1 MLHIKPIIS
10 SLLRSK
16 SGPVLLLL
24 QIILS
29 VAIVANASFIIH
41 ERIALMQRDSGIAEE
56 EVLTFSLYNFD
67 ERIDNALQNKQD
79 QRILAALPHVQA
91 VTSTNMIPLSG
102 GGWSDVYVDSPDK
115 DTGKSTPNFAF
126 YLGNEQMLD
135 TLGLKLIEGRSFAT
149 EEVLYNLTDVG
160 AQAIVS
166 QPLAKAFW
174 GDESPVG
181 KIMYQGTNSIKI
193 VGVVDKLQGAWVDHD
208 NFEYS
213 VIQNV
218 DFGGDSN
225 NKSYML
231 RAKKQYIP
239 ELKEA
244 IVKALHQENPNRV
257 INQIQTVA
265 EYKASSYR
273 HHELMVAVLTLMVV
287 LLLLI
292 TSLGLTGMVM
302 FNIQRRT
309 KQIGTRR
316 ALGAKKRDIISYFM
330 LENYLICLVGGV
342 LGGLLAIQLGQQL
355 MAIYSLPM
363 LEWQYPALT
372 LVGLLIVTSL
382 AVIVPATK
390 AANISPAIAT
400 RSA

>member
-56 EVLTFSLYNFD
+56 EILTFSLYNFD
-67 ERIDNALQNKQD
+67 DRIDNAQQNKQD
-79 QRILAALPHVQA
+79 QRILAALPNVQA
-91 VTSTNMIPLSG
+91 VTSTNMIPLSDS
-102 GGWSDVYVDSPDK
+102 GWSDVYVDSPDK
-115 DTGKSTPNFAF
+115 DIAKQTPNFAF

-135 TLGLKLIEGRSFAT
+135 TLGVKLIEGRNFSA
-149 EEVLYNLTDVG
+149 EEVIYSLTDAG
-160 AQAIVS
+160 AQAIIS
-166 QPLAKAFW
+166 LPLAKAFW

-181 KIMYQGTNSIKI
+181 KTMYAGDSSIKI
-193 VGVVDKLQGAWVDHD
+193 IGVVEKLHGAWVDTD

-218 DFGGDSN
+218 DFGGEGK

-231 RAKKQYIP
+231 RAKKEHIP

-244 IVKALHQENPNRV
+244 IMKALHQDNPNRV
-257 INQIQTVA
+257 INQIKTIA

-330 LENYLICLVGGV
+330 VENYLICIVGGV

-355 MAIYSLPM
+355 MKIYSLPM

-372 LVGLLIVTSL
+372 LAGLFVVTSL

-390 AANISPAIAT
+390 AANISPATAT